1 MQKPIG
7 VTAQGRRVGQYHQ
20 KAELTDREVE
30 QMREMHEREGWTAKA
45 LAEKFDVSRSLAE
58 KILRYERRA
67 AVVERWRT

>member
-1 MQKPIG
+1 MQKFIG

-20 KAELTDREVE
+20 NAVLTDREVE
-30 QMREMHEREGWTAKA
+30 QMREMHEREGWAAKA
-45 LAEKFDVSRSLAE
+45 LAAKFEVSRSLAE

>member
-1 MQKPIG
+1 MQKIIG

-20 KAELTDREVE
+20 NAVLTDREVE

-67 AVVERWRT
+67 AVIERWRT

>member
-1 MQKPIG
+1 MQKFIG

-20 KAELTDREVE
+20 NAVLTDREVE

-45 LAEKFDVSRSLAE
+45 LAEKFDVSRSSAE

-67 AVVERWRT
+67 AVIERWRT